1 MLQICTNC
9 TVCYSCFCFYILN
22 FFFFFKYIYMLQPA
36 AGKLEDITGYFYP
49 LTCDGAV
56 NLGAIF

>member
-1 MLQICTNC
+1 
-9 TVCYSCFCFYILN
+9 
-22 FFFFFKYIYMLQPA
+22 MLQPA
-36 AGKLEDITGYFYP
+36 AGKLEDTTGYFYH